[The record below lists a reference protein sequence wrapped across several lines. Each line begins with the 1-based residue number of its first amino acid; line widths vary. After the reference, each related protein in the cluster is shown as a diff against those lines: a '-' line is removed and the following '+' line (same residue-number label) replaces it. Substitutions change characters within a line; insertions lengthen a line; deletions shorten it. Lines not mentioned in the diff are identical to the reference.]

1 MDFYAIHEFFQ
12 MRNHCK
18 SVFNRRNYY
27 MSIKTENWELIEK
40 ENSSCDLIF
49 HRDWKHKTKL
59 EKKDFLNK
67 FIYLF
72 ILINA
77 VPFVFLI
84 IDYYQ
89 NNFVYI
95 RPELKQLVVL
105 FMIPWFIILLIRFF
119 FPFKPLIWECSD
131 GTLKIK
137 NKILAKPDLTQIRLK
152 TISRKKNALASSDFY
167 QILEFESKFFK
178 IELKGEKKVIY
189 SKLISYY
196 EKSSLSDALQKV
208 ADIVNITYSDN

>member
-1 MDFYAIHEFFQ
+1 M
-12 MRNHCK
+12 K
-18 SVFNRRNYY
+18 T
-27 MSIKTENWELIEK
+27 KTENWEIVDQTNGSL
-40 ENSSCDLIF
+40 NLLF

-131 GTLKIK
+131 GTIKIK
-137 NKILAKPDLTQIRLK
+137 NKTLTIPDLTLIRLK
-152 TISRKKNALASSDFY
+152 TISRKKNALASSEFY

-178 IELKGEKKVIY
+178 IEIKGKKDILY
-189 SKLISYY
+189 SKLINYY
-196 EKSSLSDALQKV
+196 DKSSLSDALRKV
-208 ADIVNITYSDN
+208 AVSVNISYTDN

>member
-1 MDFYAIHEFFQ
+1 M
-12 MRNHCK
+12 K
-18 SVFNRRNYY
+18 T
-27 MSIKTENWELIEK
+27 KTENWEIVEQTNGSL
-40 ENSSCDLIF
+40 NLLF

-95 RPELKQLVVL
+95 RPELIQLVVL

-131 GTLKIK
+131 GTIKIK
-137 NKILAKPDLTQIRLK
+137 NKILTIPDLTLIRLK
-152 TISRKKNALASSDFY
+152 TISRKKNALASSEFY
-167 QILEFESKFFK
+167 QILEFESKFYK
-178 IELKGEKKVIY
+178 IEIKGQKDIIY
-189 SKLISYY
+189 TKLINYY
-196 EKSSLSDALQKV
+196 DKSSLSDALQKV
-208 ADIVNITYSDN
+208 ADKVKIDYSDN